1 MGRPWWLTGLQKIS
15 SGKTELIKASLA
27 TCLSSQNY
35 NNILKRNPIMI
46 LGRENFSLK
55 SSLKGGKLWK
65 EKIMWRS
72 IRDYSR

>member
-1 MGRPWWLTGLQKIS
+1 LGRPWWLTGLQKIS
-15 SGKTELIKASLA
+15 SGKTELIKASRK